1 MARKTVVVGEDQLE
15 YVMSQANI
23 FYYLNREALSR
34 DSKVPRSTINKILQ
48 KKIQDPSVR
57 TIRKLYLAIK
67 KKEEQKVGSLDL
79 LRVLLIMKK
88 LLSMGGQM
96 KDTVLRQKISIQ
108 KKQIISFQMKMNK
121 ISLTG

>member
-48 KKIQDPSVR
+48 NKIQDPSVR

-67 KKEEQKVGSLDL
+67 KKEEQKNGSNFEKT
-79 LRVLLIMKK
+79 V
-88 LLSMGGQM
+88 SESGGE
-96 KDTVLRQKISIQ
+96 VFSVRS
-108 KKQIISFQMKMNK
+108 
-121 ISLTG
+121 

>member
-67 KKEEQKVGSLDL
+67 KKEEQKNQIGSNFE
-79 LRVLLIMKK
+79 RSI
-88 LLSMGGQM
+88 SESGGE
-96 KDTVLRQKISIQ
+96 VIAVR
-108 KKQIISFQMKMNK
+108 
-121 ISLTG
+121 